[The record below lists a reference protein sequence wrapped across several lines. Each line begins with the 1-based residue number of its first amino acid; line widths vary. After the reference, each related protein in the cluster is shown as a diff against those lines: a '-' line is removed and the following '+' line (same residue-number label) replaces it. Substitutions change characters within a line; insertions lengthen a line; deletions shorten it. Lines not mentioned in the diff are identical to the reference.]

1 MDHILFWKLT
11 ATLLVP
17 GLTLMVL
24 GDLLHVRRVII
35 AGLAL
40 VAAAFISAYIAI
52 LFLAWG

>member
-11 ATLLVP
+11 ATLLIP
-17 GLTLMVL
+17 GLILTVL
-24 GDLLHVRRVII
+24 GDSLHVPRTIV